1 MPTEFTIDPEHG
13 VVISRGS
20 GVFTHADYLD
30 HMLRMEADPRF
41 NPDFNEIVD
50 CRMFSHLDLSG
61 QQISDLAGRSAFGP
75 GSRRAFVVAS
85 ELQFGLARMF
95 ATYRQMSGGQEVMV
109 FRDMPSA
116 ISWLGLPARFDAY
129 ATNESPADAE
139 AA

>member
-1 MPTEFTIDPEHG
+1 M
-13 VVISRGS
+13 VISRGT
-20 GVFTHADYLD
+20 GEFTYADYMD
-30 HMLRMEADPRF
+30 HLSRIKADPRY

-61 QQISDLAGRSAFGP
+61 QQISDLAGRSAFGRDT
-75 GSRRAFVVAS
+75 RRAFVVAS

-95 ATYRQMSGGQEVMV
+95 ATYRQMNGGQEVMV

-129 ATNESPADAE
+129 ATNESPDDGPDA
-139 AA
+139 